1 MVSAFHNLFQ
11 TAKNITKKELP
22 PIVGSILYYILSA
35 TAAILAIFV
44 IVWFVK
50 RMTGH
55 AERIG
60 TVYEHFE
67 SGADG
72 LLVEYKKRIPKVKSI
87 KEQLERDM
95 ETISDM
101 ADDTCNIM
109 AQIQDTY
116 VGNSAAP
123 SDEDE
128 YNLPKA
134 QQEKL
139 QENRRRRGILRFEE
153 EKKQYMALNQRK
165 TILECFSA
173 DADDLAEAEQTLSD
187 EVSDL
192 LAIIDSAE
200 VRLAAEKGEKIDSL
214 LGFNAKYLK
223 KALDTATVE
232 GFFLELKG
240 TALIAKA
247 DELIGKAIT
256 VHDKIMML
264 KAKVAQ
270 QKRAA
275 KSLNVQA
282 ANLEQGNVSPVI
294 ADTAVAKRT

>member
-1 MVSAFHNLFQ
+1 MVSAFQNVFHA
-11 TAKNITKKELP
+11 AKNYTKKELP
-22 PIVGSILYYILSA
+22 PIAGSIIFYLLSA
-35 TAAILAIFV
+35 TACILAIIL
-44 IVWFVK
+44 IVWFVR
-50 RMTGH
+50 RMTGPS
-55 AERIG
+55 RLG
-60 TVYEHFE
+60 NVYEHFQA
-67 SGADG
+67 SSADG

-87 KEQLERDM
+87 KEQLEKDM
-95 ETISDM
+95 ELLSDM

-116 VGNSAAP
+116 VGNSVAP

-139 QENRRRRGILRFEE
+139 QETRKRRGILRFEE

-173 DADDLAEAEQTLSD
+173 DGDDLAEAEQTLSD

-192 LAIIDSAE
+192 LAVIDSAE
-200 VRLAAEKGEKIDSL
+200 VRIAAEKGEKIDSL

-232 GFFLELKG
+232 GFFMELKG

-264 KAKVAQ
+264 KGKVVQ

-275 KSLNVQA
+275 KSLNAQA
-282 ANLEQGNVSPVI
+282 ANLDDGNFSPVI
-294 ADTAVAKRT
+294 TDTAVAKRT